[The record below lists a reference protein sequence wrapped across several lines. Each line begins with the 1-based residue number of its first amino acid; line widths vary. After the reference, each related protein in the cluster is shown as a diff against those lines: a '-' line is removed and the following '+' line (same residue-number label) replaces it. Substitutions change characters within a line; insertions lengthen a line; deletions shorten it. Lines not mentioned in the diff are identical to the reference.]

1 VDQFVTSGMAVGL
14 GTGSTAYFAV
24 ERLGLKLAAGELAD
38 VVAVPTSERTRL
50 QAAALGIPLAT
61 LDDLGARML
70 DVAIDGAD
78 SVERWRDGLRRG
90 RLPPTH
96 TKALTNLPAT
106 IQSLLSFVCSLA
118 YPCLVVSPLLRS
130 TRPSSW

>member
-61 LDDLGARML
+61 LDDLGARLL

-78 SVERWRDGLRRG
+78 SVEKYRDRLRRG
-90 RLPPTH
+90 RPPTTH
-96 TKALTNLPAT
+96 TKASSYLPAT
-106 IQSLLSFVCSLA
+106 IHSFLSFVWSL
-118 YPCLVVSPLLRS
+118 S
-130 TRPSSW
+130 